1 MTQRKQRKLQP
12 SRPKSGRPWIPTQ
25 RGFTLIEIMVVL
37 TIIAMLAALV
47 VPRLFKNVDKAKV
60 QTTKAQM
67 AILESALAGYKL
79 DVGKFPTTEQ
89 GLEALRT
96 QPAGVEHWDG
106 PYLSKEVPM
115 DAWGHPYVYKC
126 PSQHGDYEI
135 VSYGADGQ
143 PGGEGYD
150 ADVVS
155 WKN

>member
-1 MTQRKQRKLQP
+1 MKQRKQ
-12 SRPKSGRPWIPTQ
+12 SREV
-25 RGFTLIEIMVVL
+25 GFTLIEIMVVL

-60 QTTKAQM
+60 QTTKAQI
-67 AILESALAGYKL
+67 ANLESALAGYKL

-96 QPAGVEHWDG
+96 KPSGVEHWDG

-143 PGGEGYD
+143 PGGENYD